1 MKKILFGIIM
11 LSLLASMAF
20 AQEIKPYG
28 SARIGYWYEMLS
40 EVKNNDVVTRESD
53 LDLNYGLQGNSRFGV
68 NFKKDDLT
76 AKVEYGYKDGIDDL
90 EKETKTSFASL
101 RLLYAKMNMG
111 SYSILIGQDYDGL
124 SEYAG
129 QVYGDDTNLIG
140 WGAVDGKRNPQVKVE
155 YQNGFYFAFV
165 KPTMTAPDG
174 LTEDVKSKDLL
185 FPRVNVGMKFKMDN
199 FYIHPTL
206 AVQQFSYSK
215 DDNPISDDISVMSY
229 QFAVTGQMNMDAL
242 MLRAQLNYGGNAGNM
257 DYKFAEQAHW
267 NNDKKELTDASTLG
281 GFFEFGYKVSD
292 MMTLDAGL
300 GYMSND
306 RDTDD
311 YEQADSR
318 MALYGQIKLKFG
330 ALQVI
335 PEMGMMN
342 EMENEAKVKEGS
354 KMYFGTQLRMDF

>member
-1 MKKILFGIIM
+1 MKKIIFGIIM
-11 LSLLASMAF
+11 LSLLATMAF
-20 AQEIKPYG
+20 AQDIKPYG
-28 SARIGYWYEMLS
+28 SARIGYWYEMPN
-40 EVKNNDVVTRESD
+40 KDYMGTDESD

-76 AKVEYGYKDGIDDL
+76 AKVEYGTGVN
-90 EKETKTSFASL
+90 L

-140 WGAVDGKRNPQVKVE
+140 WGAVDGKRNPQVKFE
-155 YQNGFYFAFV
+155 YENGFYFALV
-165 KPTMTAPDG
+165 KPTLTAPAG
-174 LTEDVKSKDLL
+174 LPANSNNTDLL
-185 FPRVNVGMKFKMDN
+185 FPRVNIGMKYKMDN

-215 DDNPISDDISVMSY
+215 DENPVTDDVSVMSY

-257 DYKFAEQAHW
+257 GYSFAEKAHW
-267 NNDKKELTDASTLG
+267 DDTEKEIKGASTLG

-292 MMTLDAGL
+292 MMALDAGL
-300 GYMSND
+300 GYTSND

-311 YEQADSR
+311 YEKADSR
-318 MALYGQIKLKFG
+318 MALYGQIKMKFG

-335 PEMGMMN
+335 PEMGMLN
-342 EMENEAKVKEGS
+342 EMNDKAENKEGS